1 MSNFAERLVARSAG
15 ASPAPGISPLAL
27 RPASRFEPT
36 AGIEIDAIADTEP
49 PVAAAAVTEAASP
62 PRPAVAHT
70 LIEAR
75 ESPRSAG
82 ETRSAIAQPSDDG
95 NRTPHDEANATSP
108 VLRVEAP
115 VVRAEAPETPLP
127 DVVETQQ
134 GRAVPHPVASEISAM
149 EDRAMMKVRASPDG
163 TAAAPPRAHTRED
176 VETFHVSPQPLPEQ
190 VSPPAA
196 SDRRLEI
203 QTVRTE
209 RRVAAREFSI
219 DRTPAPVISI
229 GRIEVQFLP
238 QEPRVP
244 AARPQPERTR
254 GFAAYTR
261 ARRGEPR

>member
-15 ASPAPGISPLAL
+15 ASPASGISPLTL

-49 PVAAAAVTEAASP
+49 HVAAAAVTETASP
-62 PRPAVAHT
+62 TRPAVAHT
-70 LIEAR
+70 LIGTR

-95 NRTPHDEANATSP
+95 NRPSHDEADATSP
-108 VLRVEAP
+108 VLRANP
-115 VVRAEAPETPLP
+115 PETPLP
-127 DVVETQQ
+127 DVVETLQ
-134 GRAVPHPVASEISAM
+134 GRAVPHPVAREISAM
-149 EDRAMMKVRASPDG
+149 EDRAMMKARASPDG
-163 TAAAPPRAHTRED
+163 TTAAPPRAHTREG

-190 VSPPAA
+190 VSPPVA
-196 SDRRLEI
+196 SDRRPEI

-209 RRVAAREFSI
+209 RRVATREFNI

-238 QEPRVP
+238 QGPPVP

>member
-15 ASPAPGISPLAL
+15 ASPAPGISPLAP

-36 AGIEIDAIADTEP
+36 AGIEIDAIADAEP
-49 PVAAAAVTEAASP
+49 PVAAAAVAEAELQ

-70 LIEAR
+70 LIEGR

-82 ETRSAIAQPSDDG
+82 ETRSAIAQPLDDA
-95 NRTPHDEANATSP
+95 NRMPHDEADATS
-108 VLRVEAP
+108 P

-127 DVVETQQ
+127 DVGETQQ

-149 EDRAMMKVRASPDG
+149 EDRAMMKVHASADG
-163 TAAAPPRAHTRED
+163 TAAAQPRAHTRED

-196 SDRRLEI
+196 SDRRPEI
-203 QTVRTE
+203 HTVRTE
-209 RRVAAREFSI
+209 QRAAAREFST

-254 GFAAYTR
+254 GFAAYAR